1 MIQYNYV
8 FSIRSTLIKATK
20 LTILL
25 IFVQFLE
32 PRIMLSTGI
41 LQLQKLIW
49 PKKEKI
55 FLLCEPLVFL
65 LLHNI
70 TLPYY

>member
-49 PKKEKI
+49 PKKREN
-55 FLLCEPLVFL
+55 FSFM
-65 LLHNI
+65 
-70 TLPYY
+70 